1 MELNPF
7 VESKLI
13 KIKTGEVVSTFRVPN
28 TVAVMGQCEGLEGVL
43 ELRGLSDSQVNATL
57 TFFRNINYGGN
68 IHTEVILS
76 QTRHAEIHQNNA
88 LFKWTVVV
96 PMMKRSS
103 YTNELI
109 PMYYVRYYLKVYCLH
124 RNKIAIFHFN
134 LFYEQYE
141 VFLGQLGDGDEY
153 AAVNGVV
160 EVEIGTSRDPCGFK
174 TYDNTNGATNQNA
187 EISSSHRRKSV
198 VSLVSMLSLPPAYSQ
213 LPSRSGSMMSLET
226 RK

>member
-1 MELNPF
+1 MLHGQKRLSFNLTIPPRQPYPTPFMTSNGCLTYRILALIHRDDSWEVFAKKLVNFKGYYNVQHMELNPF

-109 PMYYVRYYLKVYCLH
+109 PMYYVRYYLKVYTAFTVI
-124 RNKIAIFHFN
+124 K
-134 LFYEQYE
+134 
-141 VFLGQLGDGDEY
+141 
-153 AAVNGVV
+153 
-160 EVEIGTSRDPCGFK
+160 
-174 TYDNTNGATNQNA
+174 
-187 EISSSHRRKSV
+187 
-198 VSLVSMLSLPPAYSQ
+198 
-213 LPSRSGSMMSLET
+213 
-226 RK
+226 